1 MNRGSHHVVSLLLL
15 NENLIPRSY
24 SVVLKVCDE
33 LDKAG
38 PLHDYYKRRL
48 SQHIDTTILPALRDK
63 DDENLLK
70 TYIKEWKDYTL
81 LTHFMRKMFNY
92 LVSEL

>member
-1 MNRGSHHVVSLLLL
+1 MCCFPAILF
-15 NENLIPRSY
+15 EKLITRFY

-33 LDKAG
+33 LDKAV
-38 PLHDYYKRRL
+38 PLHDYYKKRL

-92 LVSEL
+92 LVSDR

>member
-1 MNRGSHHVVSLLLL
+1 M
-15 NENLIPRSY
+15 
-24 SVVLKVCDE
+24 
-33 LDKAG
+33 
-38 PLHDYYKRRL
+38 HDYYKKRL
-48 SQHIDTTILPALRDK
+48 GQHIDNTILPALRDK
-63 DDENLLK
+63 DDETLLK